1 MTDRPCVPRPDDI
14 TELLAANHRRFLD
27 FLTSRVGN
35 RDDAEEILQGAFV
48 RSVEKSSDIRDSE
61 SAIAWFYRLL
71 RNAVVDHYRRAAAG
85 KRSLEAIA
93 REVSEGDSS
102 MDPAIERALCQ
113 CVSALVPTLKP
124 EYADLIA
131 RIDLGGEDLALVAE
145 SLGIEPGNA
154 RVRLHRARTALR
166 ASVER
171 TCRTCAE
178 HGCLD
183 CTCAPSERPPDR
195 LAGPHGCC
203 DHGPAATE
211 A

>member
-1 MTDRPCVPRPDDI
+1 MSDRPCVPGPEGI

-71 RNAVVDHYRRAAAG
+71 RNAVVDHHRRAAAG

-195 LAGPHGCC
+195 PPGPRGCC
-203 DHGPAATE
+203 DHGPAAIE